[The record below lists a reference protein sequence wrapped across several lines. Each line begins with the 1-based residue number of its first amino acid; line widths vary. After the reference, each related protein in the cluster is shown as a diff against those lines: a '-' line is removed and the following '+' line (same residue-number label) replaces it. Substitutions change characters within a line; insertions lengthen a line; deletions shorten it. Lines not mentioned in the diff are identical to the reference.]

1 MDYLKIIAVC
11 MIIMCTMSLISNI
24 FNIIVT
30 YINYKRVLKDDKI
43 VIEHNQ
49 SVSESLN
56 QINSNYD
63 DFLTRLNMVEQ
74 TVNTLTH
81 VAKIDVPKNDK
92 KLKCWK
98 CGKELNSSNMSNI
111 MYPTNPPKYTCV
123 DCEKSTKVCP
133 QKKGENCPF
142 PLGTHCDECE
152 YK

>member
-1 MDYLKIIAVC
+1 MNYLKIIAVC

-63 DFLTRLNMVEQ
+63 DFLTRLDMVEQ
-74 TVNTLTH
+74 TVNTLTN

-123 DCEKSTKVCP
+123 DCEK
-133 QKKGENCPF
+133 
-142 PLGTHCDECE
+142 
-152 YK
+152 

>member
-63 DFLTRLNMVEQ
+63 DFLTRLDMVEQ

-81 VAKIDVPKNDK
+81 VVKIDVPKNNK

-98 CGKELNSSNMSNI
+98 CGKELTKENISNI
-111 MYPTNPPKYTCV
+111 TYTSNPPMYSCR
-123 DCEKSTKVCP
+123 E
-133 QKKGENCPF
+133 
-142 PLGTHCDECE
+142 CD
-152 YK
+152 KF